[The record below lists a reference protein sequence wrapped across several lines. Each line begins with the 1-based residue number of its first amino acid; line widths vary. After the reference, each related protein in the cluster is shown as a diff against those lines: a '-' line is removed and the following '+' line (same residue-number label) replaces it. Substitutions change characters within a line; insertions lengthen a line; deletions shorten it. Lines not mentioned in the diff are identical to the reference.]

1 MELAEEVDLTVYTP
15 ACLPRYRED
24 FVGKTALALGMYII
38 NQTFHLSW
46 PFDWFSQTGPLVF
59 WYLRSYFCPIF
70 FLPNTD
76 TGRFLKSVLKSVF
89 ICSGWGLTEN
99 GKLPKY
105 LRSVNLKVTRFVR
118 PTGFLETL
126 GGEEGYGA
134 CKVIKR
140 QSGTLKVEDSDGGSW
155 CSHKDITQGAWG
167 TPSGAYLALLLP
179 A

>member
-1 MELAEEVDLTVYTP
+1 MLAAIAMPGGRAQRNLRRREKHRFELY
-15 ACLPRYRED
+15 
-24 FVGKTALALGMYII
+24 
-38 NQTFHLSW
+38 LSCR
-46 PFDWFSQTGPLVF
+46 PK
-59 WYLRSYFCPIF
+59 RI
-70 FLPNTD
+70 
-76 TGRFLKSVLKSVF
+76 VLKSVF

-140 QSGTLKVEDSDGGSW
+140 QSGTLKVEDSDGGS
-155 CSHKDITQGAWG
+155 
-167 TPSGAYLALLLP
+167 
-179 A
+179 